1 MHTSYIPA
9 SIPALFCPVGGFIC
23 SYTLDKF
30 GRKRTL
36 YLVNLISIISW
47 LILTF
52 ASTTDRD
59 LMFAQM
65 IAARV
70 IIGISTGFSTGPSS
84 VYTAEIAHPKIRGR
98 LVVLGSCSIATGI
111 MMIYV
116 LGYFIPVRPQ
126 MATS

>member
-1 MHTSYIPA
+1 
-9 SIPALFCPVGGFIC
+9 
-23 SYTLDKF
+23 
-30 GRKRTL
+30 
-36 YLVNLISIISW
+36 
-47 LILTF
+47 
-52 ASTTDRD
+52 
-59 LMFAQM
+59 MFAQI

-116 LGYFIPVRPQ
+116 LGYFIPVRARI
-126 MATS
+126 AT